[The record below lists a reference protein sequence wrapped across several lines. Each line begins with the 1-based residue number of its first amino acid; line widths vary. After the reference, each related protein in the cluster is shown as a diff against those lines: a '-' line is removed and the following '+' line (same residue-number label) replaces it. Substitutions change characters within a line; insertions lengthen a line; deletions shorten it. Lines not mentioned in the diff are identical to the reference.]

1 LHAELYHF
9 GIKGQKWGVRRYQNK
24 DGSLTNAGKKR
35 YNVLG
40 EKLEKHKQH
49 LIDKYK
55 AQGKSDE
62 EAVKAAEKRIKIE
75 TVMVGAAALT
85 ITAAGVYAANK
96 AIRDRTDQI
105 IKAGE
110 TLQRVEM
117 QDTGG
122 KLNNEFFIS
131 KGKHDN
137 KRYGKLLSY
146 ARKAQTG
153 EAYMMKLE
161 ANNDIK
167 VASNK
172 KAAQVFG
179 DLYKNDPEFR
189 KAAEGYVGNHFSS
202 PFVNRRNVNNVSDRN
217 IRKMYDNFNSN
228 IIIAR
233 ANGDD
238 IGSKFYNKLKSEG
251 YGAIQDINDMKYSG
265 YNAKNPLIVF
275 DNSKGNITVKTVKE
289 IKDSEIGLLGKA
301 MPEMG
306 KAKVEGMMKNMASV
320 KVATLASGAAALTI
334 ASDYSTPTARTTT
347 KTATKTAVNNQVRRT
362 SLPPAQQYAVD
373 YLKKHPNTNLTKAQL
388 MRQYARRNVAKNIA
402 TRAATR
408 RR

>member
-1 LHAELYHF
+1 MHAELYHF

-75 TVMVGAAALT
+75 TAMVGAAALT
-85 ITAAGVYAANK
+85 IAAAGVYAANK

-122 KLNNEFFIS
+122 KLHDSFFVS
-131 KGKHDN
+131 KGAHDN
-137 KRYGKLLSY
+137 KRYSNMLGPM
-146 ARKAQTG
+146 RKINTG
-153 EAYMMKLE
+153 QAYLMKLQAE
-161 ANNDIK
+161 GDIR

-172 KAAQVFG
+172 KAAKVFG

-189 KAAEGYVGNHFSS
+189 KQTENYVGKHFAGRN
-202 PFVNRRNVNNVSDRN
+202 FVLNKNNLSDRN

-228 IIIAR
+228 IIVAR
-233 ANGDD
+233 DEDGID
-238 IGSKFYNKLKSEG
+238 ISSKFYNRLKAEG

-265 YNAKNPLIVF
+265 YNAKNPLIIF
-275 DNSKGNITVKTVKE
+275 DNSKSNIMVKSVR
-289 IKDSEIGLLGKA
+289 
-301 MPEMG
+301 EMTGRETSVGRLAIEYG
-306 KAKVEGMMKNMASV
+306 KAKVEGTMKDMASV

-334 ASDYSTPTARTTT
+334 ASDYSTPTVRTTT
-347 KTATKTAVNNQVRRT
+347 NATTKTVVNNQVRRT